1 MVLDTETGKVALDD
15 AIFGWQYAMND
26 YSYPFVLKP
35 TGNVDFGDDS
45 DSTEAKCNVR
55 DVVLA
60 IDSVIRWTGNGYD
73 QTFQAIHQIPQ
84 LTACLGIELR
94 TDSSTECPHERNC

>member
-1 MVLDTETGKVALDD
+1 VVLDTETSRVALDD

-55 DVVLA
+55 DVVLE

-73 QTFQAIHQIPQ
+73 QTFRV
-84 LTACLGIELR
+84 IELR
-94 TDSSTECPHERNC
+94 DMVVRAK

>member
-1 MVLDTETGKVALDD
+1 VVLDTETSRVALDD

-26 YSYPFVLKP
+26 YRCPFVLMA

-73 QTFQAIHQIPQ
+73 QTFRV
-84 LTACLGIELR
+84 IELHDMLVR
-94 TDSSTECPHERNC
+94 AK